1 MDLLETKQCQ
11 VLMVKQMKRI
21 LGFVH
26 CFTIK
31 KDRVQLKYL
40 EKSISLQLEGLT
52 NLPRAYVYLQQMQKR
67 VTPYGISIGVKIIRK
82 ISKMLLG
89 VS

>member
-1 MDLLETKQCQ
+1 MDPLETKQCQ